1 MKGVLY
7 VAEYVNAWCDVFCR
21 PSGIYLGVRPVVK
34 GGAMSVLIII
44 VTILC
49 FGYLVYAMIRPER
62 F

>member
-21 PSGIYLGVRPVVK
+21 PGSVYLGVQPAVK
-34 GGAMSVLIII
+34 DGAMNVLIII

-49 FGYLVYAMIRPER
+49 FGYLVYAMLRPER